1 MKKIQ
6 YILSILLFISAI
18 FTSCD
23 NPSQPEKNEVT
34 VTYYSEY
41 DSQNLPEPL
50 TVEKG
55 YKIKTEDIQP
65 LSDSDNNFVK
75 WETKTGI
82 GIIVGYVVDEDQT
95 FYAKWTPKVSGG
107 DTGNNSDSDAGDN
120 SGDNTDNSNDTNNTD
135 DDNGGNNND
144 DGNNNG
150 NNNNDDGNNNGNN
163 NSGNQNPP
171 SKDPDTNKVTYSDG
185 STDETVRV
193 LTADGGYEETVTT
206 KTKAGIVTS
215 VKTIKYTKNADGTE
229 TIVTEVPDVGT
240 KRRTY
245 TSSKD
250 INGVWTASSNIL
262 KAEPDTT
269 GKGIKFTITKFT
281 NDRGTEY
288 FNWENGYLPRMI
300 EQTTGLRVDIPKTDT
315 KVETEN
321 SYVLYYPYVEEGKTY
336 EFELG
341 AGSNGVNPEVHDFIK
356 VTAGKGLGEKN
367 PDFDIEKWNAC
378 TVNPEYS
385 ASLKR
390 FTVNIQHDVA
400 SLLNLITSSNVDT
413 TKCTIE
419 LSAVLGD
426 KDWRSTIWRSGT
438 SFTVS
443 GDYASIKDKNI
454 VCNWD
459 TEVTKE
465 ELANYGNKFF
475 SGAIFSYTTDIGL
488 FSKEIQSEQMIYKPN
503 TNTDPSKFYVGNWE
517 SNYFRFGEYVVHEIC
532 EINSD
537 GSYENLRFYQYGLF
551 AGWRGT
557 VEKVDDTTLKFL
569 HNQYKSL
576 SDNDFSSYISD
587 ETISFEVVDNNHF
600 IMIHSDGTMSPRM
613 YEREGSAFDVDIN
626 DVAGVYKAEEGDL
639 IIKND
644 GTFEC
649 NVDEEVYKGTV
660 EFEKNKFTIEITEPE
675 KYKDEDYGM
684 YVPGIVFVSGYKF
697 IKQSN

>member
-1 MKKIQ
+1 MKKFSNF
-6 YILSILLFISAI
+6 ILAFIFATAV

-23 NPSQPEKNEVT
+23 SPSQPEKDEVT

-50 TVEKG
+50 IVEKG
-55 YKIKTEDIQP
+55 YEIKAEDIKP
-65 LSDSDNNFVK
+65 LSDLNNDFVK
-75 WETKTGI
+75 WETKAEI
-82 GIIVGYVVDEDQT
+82 GIIVGYVVEEDQT
-95 FYAKWTPKVSGG
+95 FYAKWTPKEKSKDPEK
-107 DTGNNSDSDAGDN
+107 DTDSDDNNGD
-120 SGDNTDNSNDTNNTD
+120 DD
-135 DDNGGNNND
+135 DDNGTGTGD
-144 DGNNNG
+144 NG
-150 NNNNDDGNNNGNN
+150 GK
-163 NSGNQNPP
+163 QNPP
-171 SKDPDTNKVTYSDG
+171 SNEPAPTIKTFSDG
-185 STDETVRV
+185 SYTETVRV
-193 LTADGGYEETVTT
+193 TTTDGGYEETVTN

-215 VKTIKYTKNADGTE
+215 VKTVKYTKNADGTE
-229 TIVTEVPDVGT
+229 TIETEVPDVGT

-250 INGVWTASSNIL
+250 KNGVWTATSSIL

-281 NDRGTEY
+281 NASGTEY
-288 FNWENGYLPRMI
+288 INWNDGYLPRMI
-300 EQTTGLRVDIPKTDT
+300 EQSTGLRVDIPKTDPNVVL
-315 KVETEN
+315 KN
-321 SYVLYYPYVEEGKTY
+321 NYVLYYPYVDEGKTY

-367 PDFDIEKWNAC
+367 PDFDIEKWDAC
-378 TVNPEYS
+378 TVIPEYS

-390 FTVNIQHDVA
+390 FTVNIQHDVT

-419 LSAVLGD
+419 LSAVLGN
-426 KDWRSTIWRSGT
+426 KDWHSSLWRSGT

-443 GDYASIKDKNI
+443 GDYASVKDKNI
-454 VCNWD
+454 VCNWE

-475 SGAIFSYTTDIGL
+475 SGAVFSYTTDIGF

-503 TNTDPSKFYVGNWE
+503 TNADPSKFYVGNWE
-517 SNYFRFGEYVVHEIC
+517 SNYFWIEGYVVYDTC
-532 EINSD
+532 EIRSD
-537 GSYENLRFYQYGLF
+537 GSYESLRFTSDGRYV
-551 AGWRGT
+551 GWRGT
-557 VEKVDDTTLKFL
+557 VEEVDNTTLKFL
-569 HNQYKSL
+569 HNQYKDISEK
-576 SDNDFSSYISD
+576 DFNSKSED
-587 ETISFEVVDNNHF
+587 ETISFEVIDNNHF
-600 IMIHSDGTMSPRM
+600 IMKRSDGSSSSRM
-613 YEREGSAFDVDIN
+613 YEREGSAFDVNIN
-626 DVAGVYKAEEGDL
+626 DVVGDYKAEEGDL

-644 GTFEC
+644 GTFVC

-660 EFEKNKFTIEITEPE
+660 TFVKNKFTIEITEPE
-675 KYKDEDYGM
+675 EYKGKDYGM

>member
-1 MKKIQ
+1 MKKIL
-6 YILSILLFISAI
+6 YILSTLLFISAI
-18 FTSCD
+18 FTSCG

-65 LSDSDNNFVK
+65 LSDSDNDFVK

-95 FYAKWTPKVSGG
+95 FYAKWTPKASNKDPEKGTGSDDGNGKNDDSGDGDNGNGDGGNGTGTGGNGTGSGG
-107 DTGNNSDSDAGDN
+107 NGDN
-120 SGDNTDNSNDTNNTD
+120 GNG
-135 DDNGGNNND
+135 DNGGK
-144 DGNNNG
+144 
-150 NNNNDDGNNNGNN
+150 
-163 NSGNQNPP
+163 QNPP

-193 LTADGGYEETVTT
+193 PTADGGYEETVTT

-229 TIVTEVPDVGT
+229 TIVTEVPDGT

-250 INGVWTASSNIL
+250 INEVWTASSNIL

-281 NDRGTEY
+281 NHRGTEY
-288 FNWENGYLPRMI
+288 YDWENGYLPRMI
-300 EQTTGLRVDIPKTDT
+300 EQTTGLRVDIPKTDI
-315 KVETEN
+315 KVVTEN
-321 SYVLYYPYVEEGKTY
+321 SYVLYYPYVDEGKTY

-341 AGSNGVNPEVHDFIK
+341 AGSNGVYPEVHDFIK

-367 PDFDIEKWNAC
+367 PDFDIEKWDAC
-378 TVNPEYS
+378 TVKPTYS

-419 LSAVLGD
+419 LSACLGD
-426 KDWRSTIWRSGT
+426 KDWRSTMWRSGS

-443 GDYASIKDKNI
+443 GEFTSLKGKNI
-454 VCNWD
+454 ICNWE

-475 SGAIFSYTTDIGL
+475 SGAVFSYTTDIGF
-488 FSKEIQSEQMIYKPN
+488 FSKEIQSEQIIYEPIFLPN
-503 TNTDPSKFYVGNWE
+503 FYVGNWE
-517 SNYFRFGEYVVHEIC
+517 TNYFWYGVDKVYETAIIRSDETYENRRIK
-532 EINSD
+532 SD
-537 GSYENLRFYQYGLF
+537 GTYQ
-551 AGWRGT
+551 GWQGT
-557 VEKVDDTTLKFL
+557 IEVVDDATMKFF
-569 HNQYKSL
+569 HNKYKDF
-576 SDNDFSSYISD
+576 SDNDYNSFSLD
-587 ETISFEVVDNNHF
+587 ETISFEKIDNDHF
-600 IMIHSDGTMSPRM
+600 IMKRSNGSLSPRM

-626 DVAGVYKAEEGDL
+626 DVAGVYKAEEGTVT
-639 IIKND
+639 IEND
-644 GTFEC
+644 GTFEGLIDGF
-649 NVDEEVYKGTV
+649 NYKGTV
-660 EFEKNKFTIEITEPE
+660 TFDKNKFTIDITEPE
-675 KYKDEDYGM
+675 EYKDYGM

-697 IKQSN
+697 VKQSN